1 MDIERTMEFIVE
13 QQAATAAY
21 LTELRE
27 QAKGVDRRLGRL
39 TEQQEKNER
48 QIAGI
53 LKLIKMG
60 MKAMVLTDRR
70 MEARFRAT
78 DERINALIDA
88 QERSEK
94 KLDRLIQALK
104 GKGRNGRQR

>member
-13 QQAATAAY
+13 QQAATAAQI
-21 LTELRE
+21 T
-27 QAKGVDRRLGRL
+27 RLGDRL
-39 TEQQEKNER
+39 DKVVQRQDKTDR
-48 QIAGI
+48 QIKGI
-53 LKLIKMG
+53 LTLIRAG
-60 MKAMVLTDRR
+60 MKALV
-70 MEARFRAT
+70 EQGNST

-94 KLDRLIQALK
+94 KLDRLIQILQ